1 MPPDGAAANVRRV
14 ISGLPQGAVDVP
26 AAVSAVAAGR
36 PLRPVW
42 RNELGGLTFEIGA
55 GAGRSF
61 VKFAPAGSGLPL
73 HREAERLRWAGRYT
87 PVPEVLAE
95 GADETG
101 FWLHTAGVPGRSA
114 VDGRWLAD
122 PGPAVAAIGHGLRE
136 LHARLP
142 VDQCPFTWS
151 VTDRVAGRPVDEEA
165 PPIDR
170 LVVCHGDAC
179 APNTLIADDGRWS
192 GHVDLATLGV
202 ADRWADLAVASYSL
216 GWNYGPQ
223 WEPVLFAAYGV
234 EPDRDR
240 IAFYRWLW
248 DLGSA

>member
-1 MPPDGAAANVRRV
+1 MPR
-14 ISGLPQGAVDVP
+14 GAVDVP

-42 RNELGGLTFEIGA
+42 RNEAGGLTFEVGA
-55 GAGRSF
+55 DPERGF

-101 FWLHTAGVPGRSA
+101 VWLHTAAVPGRSA
-114 VDGRWLAD
+114 VDERWVAD

-136 LHARLP
+136 LHTRLP
-142 VDQCPFTWS
+142 VGECPFTWS
-151 VTDRVAGRPVDEEA
+151 VDDRVAGRPVEA
-165 PPIDR
+165 GTPPVDR

-179 APNTLIADDGRWS
+179 APNTLLGDDGRWT
-192 GHVDLATLGV
+192 GHVDMAALGV

-216 GWNYGPQ
+216 SWNYGPQ
-223 WEPVLFAAYGV
+223 WEQVFFAAYGI

-248 DLGSA
+248 DLGSK